1 MAKYRQAARVD
12 ANQAQIVKDLRTI
25 HGLSVELGHDDLL
38 VGWKGQCFWYEVKD
52 PNKTIN
58 KDGTL
63 KLDALKPS
71 QKKLLAEW
79 TGHYKVVFTT
89 DDILKDLGI
98 LRSE

>member
-12 ANQAQIVKDLRTI
+12 ANQAAIVEELRMI
-25 HGLSVELGHDDLL
+25 HGLSVVAGHDDIL
-38 VGWKGQCFWYEVKD
+38 VGWNGKTYWYEIKD
-52 PNKTIN
+52 PNKTLN

-63 KLDALKPS
+63 KPDALKPS

-79 TGHYKVVFTT
+79 TGHYKVVFCT

-98 LRSE
+98 IK